1 MTVTPSTEFAMITGF
16 YATQEAQEQI
26 PKAKQYRAPEWFRF
40 TECKVIA
47 VQNAHTYQGHI
58 QGSPGAH

>member
-1 MTVTPSTEFAMITGF
+1 MITGF